1 MFAALALVALLSP
14 PGSSEDEWFHVGTIW
29 CGHGERDPY
38 CGKGIEDGV
47 VDVRVFVGVRVE
59 HCTNEA
65 RSPCPPLI
73 KQMSQVQLQPGL
85 YPQLFH
91 FVLSWFVL
99 PSVSESVVLMRVI
112 SALLLSIV
120 FAVAAWLLPL
130 RHRVVLLMVFLTVL
144 TTYGYV
150 LLASINPSSWA
161 VTGVGVGWLT
171 MHAALAPGDLSA
183 KQRAALVSVSLLTWT
198 IAIGSRWDAASFVA
212 LTAFLTFGQLAWVH
226 FTHVRMR
233 LVLVV
238 TLLGLVMGASVQA
251 LTPLNPLKLFKD
263 LFEFGDGE
271 PDNLAFVSQHLLRG
285 LPDALTVLG
294 STPTYPRLILPG
306 FVFPVALVSL
316 GFFMLQTFN
325 KRNPWQLAGFITASM
340 AISLLYMFWHSLR
353 NERDALWLSPRYSL
367 PLLVF
372 AVGWWYLSG
381 PSDLPV
387 RVARYFRAAAVAAT
401 VLFALTIFTFAER
414 NVDVQTMGLRLLP
427 EGLDQWWWVWM
438 PVGPNV
444 VVVLATVCMWMFFSS
459 FVRSFLVARAPTSS

>member
-1 MFAALALVALLSP
+1 
-14 PGSSEDEWFHVGTIW
+14 VGTIW

-38 CGKGIEDGV
+38 CGKGIEDGAI
-47 VDVRVFVGVRVE
+47 DVRAFVGVRVE
-59 HCTNEA
+59 HCTTEA

-73 KQMSQVQLQPGL
+73 NQLSQVQLTPGL

-91 FVLSWFVL
+91 FALSWFVV
-99 PSVSESVVLMRVI
+99 PSVGVSVVLMRVV
-112 SALLLSIV
+112 SAFLVSIV
-120 FAVAAWLLPL
+120 FAFALWLLPL
-130 RHRVVLLMVFLTVL
+130 RHRVVLLMLFLTVF

-161 VTGVGVGWLT
+161 VTGVGVGWLAL
-171 MHAALAPGDLSA
+171 HAALAPGAQSA
-183 KQRAALVSVSLLTWT
+183 KQRVALAPVSLLAWT
-198 IAIGSRWDAASFVA
+198 IAVGSRWDAAGFVA
-212 LTAFLTFGQLAWVH
+212 LSALLATGQQVWVH
-226 FTHVRMR
+226 FTHIRMR

-238 TLLGLVMGASVQA
+238 TLLGLVMGVSVQA
-251 LTPLNPLKLFKD
+251 LTPLNPLGLTKD
-263 LFEFGDGE
+263 LFVFGDGE
-271 PDNLAFVSQHLLRG
+271 PNNLAFTTQHLLRG

-325 KRNPWQLAGFITASM
+325 RRNPWQLAGFVIASM
-340 AISLLYMFWHSLR
+340 AITLLFMFWHSSR
-353 NERDALWLSPRYSL
+353 NERDALSLSPRYSF

-401 VLFALTIFTFAER
+401 VLFALTIFTYAER

-444 VVVLATVCMWMFFSS
+444 VVVLATVCIWMFFSS
-459 FVRSFLVARAPTSS
+459 FVRGVLVARAQASS